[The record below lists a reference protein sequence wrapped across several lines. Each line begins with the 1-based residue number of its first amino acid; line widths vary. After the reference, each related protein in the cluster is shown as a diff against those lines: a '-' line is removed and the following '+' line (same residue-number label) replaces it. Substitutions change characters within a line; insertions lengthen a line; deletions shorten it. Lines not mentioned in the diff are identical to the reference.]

1 MDKAFEKEIL
11 EVMDIFVS
19 ANKDVDTFYHYTTI
33 DALIN
38 GIIKE
43 RPQKGKEVC
52 LRATHNRFVNDPEEI
67 IKGARLY
74 AQILEQNNSSKSADE
89 HFKNIMRMY
98 DNLFLISFSEENDSL
113 PMWNT
118 YANKSAGITIGFERM
133 KSFSISD
140 LVVKCIYGTDAFTK
154 RLKMF
159 LDSDKFK
166 IGSYLLIYSFVQM
179 LKNEAFEY
187 ENEIRLIG
195 DFKKEPVKFRE
206 KNGYII
212 PYKEIYFSKKQ
223 IKSITLGPCQNL
235 DNAEYSLRQFLDSKG
250 FEHVMIHKSKIPYR
264 NI

>member
-1 MDKAFEKEIL
+1 MDDKFKQEIL

-19 ANKDVDTFYHYTTI
+19 ADKDVDTFYHYTTI

-38 GIIKE
+38 GIILTK
-43 RPQKGKEVC
+43 PQKGKEVC

-67 IKGARLY
+67 IKGARLF
-74 AQILEQNNSSKSADE
+74 AQILEQKDSSQSVDE
-89 HFKNIMRMY
+89 YFKNIMRMY

-118 YANKSAGITIGFERM
+118 YANKSTGVTIGFERI
-133 KSFSISD
+133 KSLSIKD
-140 LVVKCIYGTDAFTK
+140 IVVKCIYGTDAFTK

-159 LDSDKFK
+159 LDSDKLK
-166 IGSYLLIYSFVQM
+166 IGSYLLTYSFVQM
-179 LKNEAFEY
+179 LKNKAFEY

-195 DFKKEPVKFRE
+195 DFKRVPVKFRE

-212 PYKEIYFSKKQ
+212 PYKEIYFSKEQ
-223 IKSITLGPCQNL
+223 IKSITLGPCQNM
-235 DNAEYSLRQFLDSKG
+235 DNAEYSLRQFLDSRG
-250 FEHVMIHKSKIPYR
+250 FNHVKINKSRIPYR